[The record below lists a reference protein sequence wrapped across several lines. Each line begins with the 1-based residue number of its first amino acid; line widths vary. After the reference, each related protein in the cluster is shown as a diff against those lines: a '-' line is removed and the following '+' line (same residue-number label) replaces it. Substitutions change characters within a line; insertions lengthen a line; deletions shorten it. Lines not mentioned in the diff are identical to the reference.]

1 MRGARSL
8 PNIFIVGTGI
18 FMTFPLSTSLRKR
31 FAEGFDGRDTF
42 RFGTEGED
50 RLMTPRYFIGQAE
63 KVDPCLAQMPFDGVV
78 GLGFVIASPVLLAS
92 RMGLLDQPI
101 FTVFLKQTRKN

>member
-1 MRGARSL
+1 
-8 PNIFIVGTGI
+8 
-18 FMTFPLSTSLRKR
+18 
-31 FAEGFDGRDTF
+31 
-42 RFGTEGED
+42 
-50 RLMTPRYFIGQAE
+50 MTPRYFIGQAE

-101 FTVFLKQTRKN
+101 FTVFLKQTRSKPLSVNLVFLLRYLE